1 MLDRQM
7 SMISLAQKAGKVL
20 SGEFSVEKGLKEG
33 DVVLCIVATDASDNT
48 KKKFKNM
55 CTYRSIDMLELAD
68 KEQLGRTIGK
78 QQRATLGI
86 TDEGFKKGIL
96 KHHRGETMNDS

>member
-1 MLDRQM
+1 MIDRQM
-7 SMISLAQKAGKVL
+7 SMISLAQKAGKVV

-33 DVVLCIVATDASDNT
+33 EVVLCIIASDASDNT
-48 KKKFKNM
+48 KKKFNNM
-55 CTYRSIDMLELAD
+55 CTFRSIDMIVLAD
-68 KEQLGRTIGK
+68 KDQLGKTIGK

-96 KHHRGETMNDS
+96 KHHRGGTMNDS

>member
-1 MLDRQM
+1 MLDRQL
-7 SMISLAQKAGKVL
+7 SMVSLAMKAGKVL

-33 DVVLCIVATDASDNT
+33 QVVLCIVAEDASDNT

-55 CTYRSIDMLELAD
+55 CTYRSIDMIELTD
-68 KEQLGRTIGK
+68 KEQLGRTIGR
-78 QQRATLGI
+78 QQRAVLGI

-96 KHHRGETMNDS
+96 KHHRGEKMNG

>member
-1 MLDRQM
+1 MLDRQL
-7 SMISLAQKAGKVL
+7 SMVSLAMKAGKVL

-33 DVVLCIVATDASDNT
+33 QVVLCIVAEDASDNT
-48 KKKFKNM
+48 KKKFRNM
-55 CTYRSIDMLELAD
+55 CNYRSIDIIVLSD
-68 KEQLGRTIGK
+68 KEQLGRTIGR

-96 KHHRGETMNDS
+96 KHHRGEMMNG

>member
-1 MLDRQM
+1 MLDRQL
-7 SMISLAQKAGKVL
+7 SMVSLAMKAGKVL

-33 DVVLCIVATDASDNT
+33 RVVLCIVAEDASDNT
-48 KKKFKNM
+48 KKKFRNM
-55 CTYRSIDMLELAD
+55 CNYRSIDIIVLSD
-68 KEQLGRTIGK
+68 KEQLGRTIGR

-96 KHHRGETMNDS
+96 KHHRGEMMNG